1 MPVTA
6 RLWLWAAILRPVKHL
21 VPLGTLVRLVHRA
34 PGPRNA
40 TRAQQVEN
48 ALKLYRARAV
58 APSRQ
63 LPGTKPGAYRMLCAA
78 GAAPQ
83 IVVGIRR
90 GAGTRVDGH
99 VWVVVDGHA
108 LAEDEAFIASYSRV
122 LAFDA
127 DGCQV
132 TRRSGRSA
140 ARHPVVVTTGSSG
153 VRRPEYDGTT
163 SRQRCQGIGRLLRRP
178 RRGQR
183 SASPLEP

>member
-48 ALKLYRARAV
+48 ALKRTGRAPWRPPANCLER
-58 APSRQ
+58 S
-63 LPGTKPGAYRMLCAA
+63 LGAYRMLCAA

-132 TRRSGRSA
+132 PGA
-140 ARHPVVVTTGSSG
+140 QGG
-153 VRRPEYDGTT
+153 VPPD
-163 SRQRCQGIGRLLRRP
+163 IRL
-178 RRGQR
+178 
-183 SASPLEP
+183 S